1 VARRVAA
8 PWVVLSMIVGLLGV
22 SCSRAPAE
30 EAAPAVA
37 PIDRPARLDA
47 AAMIYDGALASG
59 WQDWGWGP
67 HELGKG
73 PARLN
78 MTNYGGWILWQQG
91 LSEPF
96 GGVAFRLRAP
106 AAFGN
111 FLQVRLL
118 EPGQNQP
125 TLPAVD
131 IEPQFARPLSDGWVE
146 IFVPWNLLNPDQKSV
161 DRLQIH
167 ARNPVAADWVEF
179 DKVMFTRFDA
189 AAEEAAQLRLPAR
202 PVQLAVD
209 CKAPDQPISPYI
221 YGIAGGA
228 DKVWGNLQTANRWG
242 GNRSSRYNWQT
253 GDTNTGSDWFFENL
267 NDGHHKDF
275 LDRNREYGLR
285 GAITIPMLGWVARDA
300 QSSGFPVS
308 KFGAQKATEGDAGNG
323 LRPDGTLLQPGSPTQ
338 TSVPASPEFMARWV
352 AAMLKYTKA
361 PKGRGAHVFFLD
373 NEPELW
379 NHTHRDVHPEPLT
392 YDELLDRT
400 IRYGTAIRGA
410 DPGALIAGPTAWG
423 WSAYFYSARDLA
435 EGASTAPD
443 RRAHGDVPLVP
454 WYLAQLADHEKRT
467 GQRLLDILDLHYY
480 PQAQGVFSDTA
491 DTKTA
496 ALRIRSTRSLW
507 DPTYRDES
515 WINDTVQLIP
525 RMKDW
530 VAKNHPGLATSI
542 GEYNFGGEKHI
553 SGGLALAE
561 ALGRFG
567 TNGLDYAFYWTAPP
581 ENSPAYW
588 AFRAYRNFDG
598 KGARFLDRS
607 LSTRMDPG
615 VSLFASRDATG
626 QHLVLIALNLSP
638 DSPVDASIAL
648 DGCARLVSR
657 RSFSYG
663 QFSQAIEAQGEAA
676 GAELRERLPPYSI
689 NVFDLTLATAR

>member
-1 VARRVAA
+1 VLATIVA
-8 PWVVLSMIVGLLGV
+8 LLGT
-22 SCSRAPAE
+22 SCSRTPAGE
-30 EAAPAVA
+30 SAPAVA
-37 PIDRPARLDA
+37 PIERPARIEA
-47 AAMIYDGALASG
+47 AAMIYDGALAAG
-59 WQDWGWGP
+59 VQDWGWGP

-73 PARLN
+73 AARLN
-78 MTNYGGWILWQQG
+78 MTNHGGWILWKQG
-91 LSEPF
+91 LSGPF

-131 IEPQFARPLSDGWVE
+131 IGPEFARPLSDGWIE
-146 IFVPWNLLNPDQKSV
+146 IFVPWTLLNPGQKAI

-179 DKVMFTRFDA
+179 DKVMLTRFDA
-189 AAEEAAQLRLPAR
+189 AAAMATQLRLPAR

-209 CKAPDQPISPYI
+209 CRAPDQPISPYI
-221 YGIAGGA
+221 YGIANGG
-228 DKVWGNLQTANRWG
+228 DKIWGNLQTASRWG
-242 GNRSSRYNWQT
+242 GNRTSRYNWQT
-253 GDTNTGSDWFFENL
+253 GNTNAGSDWFFENH
-267 NDGHHKDF
+267 NDGGYTDF
-275 LDRNREYGLR
+275 LDRNRKYGLR
-285 GAITIPMLGWVARDA
+285 GAITIPMLGWVAKDA
-300 QSSGFPVS
+300 ASSGFPVA
-308 KFGAQKATEGDAGNG
+308 KLGAQKATDQWRPDAGNG
-323 LRPDGTLLQPGSPTQ
+323 LRPDGTPLPPGPPTE
-338 TSVPASPEFMARWV
+338 TSVPAPPEFMARWV
-352 AAMLKYTKA
+352 AAILKRAKS
-361 PKGRGAHVFFLD
+361 PQDRGAHVFFLD

-379 NHTHRDVHPEPLT
+379 NSTHRDVHPEPLT

-400 IRYGTAIRGA
+400 LRYGTAIRGA
-410 DPGALIAGPTAWG
+410 DPGALIAGPAAWG
-423 WSAYFYSARDLA
+423 WSAYFYSAKDLA
-435 EGASTAPD
+435 EGAAAAPD

-454 WYLAQLADHEKRT
+454 WYLAQLAEHEKRT

-480 PQAQGVFSDTA
+480 PQAQGVYSDAA
-491 DTKTA
+491 DATTA

-507 DPTYRDES
+507 DPTYKDES

-542 GEYNFGGEKHI
+542 GEYNFGAEKHI

-567 TNGLDYAFYWTAPP
+567 TTGLDYAFYWTAPP

-626 QHLVLIALNLSP
+626 RHLVLIALNLSP

-648 DGCARLVSR
+648 DGCATLVSR
-657 RSFSYG
+657 RGYSYG
-663 QFSQAIEAQGEAA
+663 QFSQAIEARSEAA
-676 GAELRERLPPYSI
+676 GTELRERLAPYSI
-689 NVFDLTLATAR
+689 NVFDLTLAAPR

>member
-1 VARRVAA
+1 
-8 PWVVLSMIVGLLGV
+8 
-22 SCSRAPAE
+22 
-30 EAAPAVA
+30 
-37 PIDRPARLDA
+37 
-47 AAMIYDGALASG
+47 MIYDGALAPG

-73 PARLN
+73 AARLN

-91 LSEPF
+91 LSGPF

-131 IEPQFARPLSDGWVE
+131 IGPEFARPLADGWVE
-146 IFVPWNLLNPDQKSV
+146 IFVPWNLLNPAQKAI

-189 AAEEAAQLRLPAR
+189 AAAMAAQLRAPAR
-202 PVQLAVD
+202 AVQLAVD
-209 CKAPDQPISPYI
+209 CKVPDQPISPYI
-221 YGIAGGA
+221 YGIAGGG
-228 DKVWGNLQTANRWG
+228 DKTWGSLQTASRWG
-242 GNRSSRYNWQT
+242 GNRTSRYNWQT
-253 GDTNTGSDWFFENL
+253 GDTNAGSDWFFENH
-267 NDGHHKDF
+267 NDGGYTDF
-275 LDRNREYGLR
+275 LDRNRKYGLR
-285 GAITIPMLGWVARDA
+285 GAITIPMLGWVAKDDT
-300 QSSGFPVS
+300 SSGFPVA
-308 KFGAQKATEGDAGNG
+308 KLGAQKATDQYRPDAGNG
-323 LRPDGTLLQPGSPTQ
+323 QRPDGTPLQPGPPTQ

-352 AAMLKYTKA
+352 AAMLKRAKT
-361 PKGRGAHVFFLD
+361 PQDRGAHVFFLD

-379 NHTHRDVHPEPLT
+379 NHTHRDVHPDPLT

-400 IRYGTAIRGA
+400 VRYGTAIRGA
-410 DPGALIAGPTAWG
+410 DPAALIAGPAAWG
-423 WSAYFYSARDLA
+423 WSAYFYSAKDLA
-435 EGASTAPD
+435 VGADVAPD

-454 WYLAQLADHEKRT
+454 WYLAQIADHEKRT

-480 PQAQGVFSDTA
+480 PQAQGVYSEAA
-491 DTKTA
+491 DATTA

-530 VAKNHPGLATSI
+530 VARNHPGLATSI
-542 GEYNFGGEKHI
+542 GEYNFGAEKHI

-607 LSTRMDPG
+607 LKTRMDPG
-615 VSLFASRDATG
+615 VSLFASRDASG
-626 QHLVLIALNLSP
+626 QHLVLIALNLGP
-638 DSPVDASIAL
+638 DAPVDASIAL
-648 DGCARLVSR
+648 DGCGTLVSR
-657 RSFSYG
+657 RGYSYG
-663 QFSQAIEAQGEAA
+663 QFSKALEAGGEVA
-676 GAELRERLPPYSI
+676 GAELRERLAPYSI
-689 NVFDLTLATAR
+689 NVFDLTLAAPR